1 MTSRKLFIS
10 FFVVFLV
17 FLTSNSFGYSG
28 HGKWFY
34 CARAFLD
41 AHRNLRTTKDLPSLD
56 VCVKKGEESK
66 ANFTKCKQ
74 PSMNDIESLL
84 YSPSLEYQIVG
95 CVTVYLSGKS
105 SFQIIKRLVEF
116 LKRRA
121 YFERRLYAIFALEEV
136 NLMNL
141 KEFEDTIFR
150 AAIEEE
156 DMRILLPLIT
166 YIRPR
171 FPPERSSKILI
182 TLVKSKDDIGVKIVS
197 YYILGIFGE
206 VYKKN
211 ALEAL
216 ARSGDN
222 RILEM
227 LKRVEKN
234 GAYNECHP
242 GRRKAP

>member
-1 MTSRKLFIS
+1 
-10 FFVVFLV
+10 
-17 FLTSNSFGYSG
+17 
-28 HGKWFY
+28 
-34 CARAFLD
+34 
-41 AHRNLRTTKDLPSLD
+41 
-56 VCVKKGEESK
+56 
-66 ANFTKCKQ
+66 
-74 PSMNDIESLL
+74 
-84 YSPSLEYQIVG
+84 
-95 CVTVYLSGKS
+95 
-105 SFQIIKRLVEF
+105 
-116 LKRRA
+116 
-121 YFERRLYAIFALEEV
+121 
-136 NLMNL
+136 MNL

-150 AAIEEE
+150 AAIAEE

-166 YIRPR
+166 YILPR

-197 YYILGIFGE
+197 YYILGMFGE